1 MEILDEKLYINDRES
16 IFVRYRWISYILY
29 YLLCSGSLY
38 LGDFINTNRVEP
50 FRFIFGEMGIPMIT
64 MSSGL
69 IFMSVKL
76 LSKSWS
82 LRYLLFIPLFG
93 TGLFAVNQ
101 IEDFRGMSGVDEFAL
116 EMFFYTATIVILM
129 ELLRLIDRL
138 WLFIRKKN
146 L

>member
-29 YLLCSGSLY
+29 YLICAGSLY
-38 LGDFINTNRVEP
+38 LGDFINKNRVEP
-50 FRFIFGEMGIPMIT
+50 FRFIFGEMGISMIT

-82 LRYLLFIPLFG
+82 LR
-93 TGLFAVNQ
+93 
-101 IEDFRGMSGVDEFAL
+101 S
-116 EMFFYTATIVILM
+116 
-129 ELLRLIDRL
+129 
-138 WLFIRKKN
+138 
-146 L
+146 